1 MIGLHD
7 PIPNQIA
14 KTILNKNIVI
24 ATGLLNGFWNLLILS
39 IKGTVINPAGTAA
52 IDNTPSNLLGI
63 TLNKLKV
70 GKKYHS
76 GRISRGVAN
85 GSAFSPKGEG
95 ERTDN
100 PITQDKVPSMHTGKI
115 YKRSFGHAG

>member
-1 MIGLHD
+1 M
-7 PIPNQIA
+7 
-14 KTILNKNIVI
+14 
-24 ATGLLNGFWNLLILS
+24 LS
-39 IKGTVINPAGTAA
+39 IKGTVINPTGTAA
-52 IDNTPSNLLGI
+52 IDSTPSNLFGI

-76 GRISRGVAN
+76 GRISSGVAN

-100 PITQDKVPSMHTGKI
+100 PITQDKGPNMQTGNI
-115 YKRSFGHAG
+115 YKRSLVQAG